1 MDDMKG
7 LLLKDF
13 YCLKNSLKSFCV
25 LSLGIIVIGVMFALS
40 IHHGNMAAAVE
51 ETVANGD
58 MTAEE
63 MYDMFRIG
71 VWLVL
76 LIPIAFVGS
85 IDDCFKADASAK
97 FDKQLFSVPVKVS
110 QIVGARYLAC
120 LIYAG
125 FGVSASVIA
134 AICISGAT
142 KHYPLSE
149 LLAVIGTF
157 AAVFVALQSLSMMIN
172 YLLGGQ
178 YVKHVQTASIL
189 IGYIV
194 IIIFVNAALGD
205 MSEEQMDV
213 FMANAWENTRN
224 LLTQYAGIFCVVAM
238 AVFGIA
244 YCISVKIVEK
254 RRGKAIC

>member
-1 MDDMKG
+1 MKG

-25 LSLGIIVIGVMFALS
+25 LTLGVIVIGVMFAIS
-40 IHHGNMAAAVE
+40 IRHGNMAVAVE

-58 MTAEE
+58 MTAEG
-63 MYDMFRIG
+63 MYDMFRMG

-85 IDDCFKADASAK
+85 IEDCFKADRNAK
-97 FDKQLFSVPVKVS
+97 FDKQLFSMPVKTS

-125 FGVSASVIA
+125 VGVSASVIA
-134 AICISGAT
+134 AICISSAT

-157 AAVFVALQSLSMMIN
+157 AAVFVALQGLSMMMN
-172 YLLGGQ
+172 YLMAGQ
-178 YVKHVQTASIL
+178 YVKYVQTVAII

-194 IIIFVNAALGD
+194 IVICMNTVLGD

-213 FMANAWENTRN
+213 FMVKAWENTRN
-224 LLTQYAGIFCVVAM
+224 FLTQYTGIFCVVALV
-238 AVFGIA
+238 VFGIA
-244 YCISVKIVEK
+244 YCISVRIVEK